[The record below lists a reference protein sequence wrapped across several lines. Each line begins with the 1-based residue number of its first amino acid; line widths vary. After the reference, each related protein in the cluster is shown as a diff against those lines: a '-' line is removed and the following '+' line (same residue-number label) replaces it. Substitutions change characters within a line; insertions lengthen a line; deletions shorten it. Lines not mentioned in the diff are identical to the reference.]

1 MLQRVPTAFD
11 ERIYGADWRAWVDPE
26 VPDEIAPTAL
36 LLDRHLGTPVEH
48 KTALIVDGEAIKY
61 RKLAQLVAT
70 VSTGLVARGV
80 VPEDRILLF
89 GTDSLDYVAMWLGAV
104 RAGAVPA
111 VVSDLYK
118 ARELLYFL
126 RDTAA
131 RVCFIDAEQLGK
143 LLEIAGE
150 LPPSLQMVIVRG
162 EPPPPHPPAQ
172 AGEGREG
179 ALAGRKV
186 LPFAAIR
193 DRTAFAAP
201 PPRLRHRNDVTYMFF
216 SGGTTGTAKGITH
229 LAHDFV
235 LVPERHGRFWQYRE
249 TDVVFATSKKYFT
262 HGLWP
267 GLLIPLYWGATAVL
281 MRGPPL
287 PEPVLRTM
295 AGAKVTKLITVP
307 TVLKNILEHIRQ
319 SGTKPDY
326 PALDFVA
333 SASEKIPPEIFS
345 RFHEQFGVELF
356 DSIGSSEIT
365 YEWIANR
372 PKEFKRGSLGKPIFG
387 YEVRLISPDHVDVT
401 EPNVPGEAWI
411 KSKTACFFYW
421 RKYDKS
427 RETFIGQWTRTGD
440 NLYFD
445 EDGFFWFSGRNDD
458 MFKVKGLWVA
468 PIEIE
473 AALTGHPAV
482 REAAVVSFTDH
493 DGFTKPIAYVVLRQG
508 YAHSDALIAGL
519 CAAVRPLGGY
529 KVPERYEFIDE
540 LPRTTLMKIDRRALR
555 QQDQLPRPKGGASA
569 VKALIDE
576 RREGR

>member
-1 MLQRVPTAFD
+1 
-11 ERIYGADWRAWVDPE
+11 
-26 VPDEIAPTAL
+26 
-36 LLDRHLGTPVEH
+36 
-48 KTALIVDGEAIKY
+48 
-61 RKLAQLVAT
+61 
-70 VSTGLVARGV
+70 
-80 VPEDRILLF
+80 
-89 GTDSLDYVAMWLGAV
+89 
-104 RAGAVPA
+104 
-111 VVSDLYK
+111 
-118 ARELLYFL
+118 
-126 RDTAA
+126 
-131 RVCFIDAEQLGK
+131 
-143 LLEIAGE
+143 
-150 LPPSLQMVIVRG
+150 
-162 EPPPPHPPAQ
+162 
-172 AGEGREG
+172 
-179 ALAGRKV
+179 V
-186 LPFAAIR
+186 LPFAVIR
-193 DRTAFAAP
+193 DGSVFAG
-201 PPRLRHRNDVTYMFF
+201 PPRPRHRNDVTYMFF

-287 PEPVLRTM
+287 PQAVLRTM
-295 AGAKVTKLITVP
+295 AGTKATKLITVP

-319 SGTKPDY
+319 SGTKPDF

-372 PKEFKRGSLGKPIFG
+372 PAEFRRGSLGKPIFG
-387 YEVRLISPDHVDVT
+387 YEVRLVSPEHGDVT

-427 RETFIGQWTRTGD
+427 RETFIGEWTRTGD

-493 DGFTKPIAYVVLRQG
+493 DGFTKPVAYVVLRQG
-508 YAHSDALIAGL
+508 RVQSEALIAEL

-529 KVPERYEFIDE
+529 KVPARYEFIDE

-555 QQDQLPRPKGGASA
+555 RGA
-569 VKALIDE
+569 
-576 RREGR
+576 

>member
-1 MLQRVPTAFD
+1 MKPIICSAWSFR
-11 ERIYGADWRAWVDPE
+11 GATEGGEPG
-26 VPDEIAPTAL
+26 I
-36 LLDRHLGTPVEH
+36 HTPRPVVMDSGLAASRRPGM
-48 KTALIVDGEAIKY
+48 TGEA
-61 RKLAQLVAT
+61 
-70 VSTGLVARGV
+70 RG
-80 VPEDRILLF
+80 
-89 GTDSLDYVAMWLGAV
+89 S
-104 RAGAVPA
+104 
-111 VVSDLYK
+111 
-118 ARELLYFL
+118 
-126 RDTAA
+126 
-131 RVCFIDAEQLGK
+131 
-143 LLEIAGE
+143 
-150 LPPSLQMVIVRG
+150 
-162 EPPPPHPPAQ
+162 
-172 AGEGREG
+172 GEGWEG
-179 ALAGRKV
+179 AFAAHKV
-186 LPFAAIR
+186 LPFSAIR
-193 DRTAFAAP
+193 NGRAP
-201 PPRLRHRNDVTYMFF
+201 AVQARRRHRNDVAYMFF

-287 PEPVLRTM
+287 PQAVLRTM

-307 TVLKNILEHIRQ
+307 TVLKNILEHVRQ
-319 SGTKPDY
+319 SGTKPDF

-345 RFHEQFGVELF
+345 RFHELFGVELF

-372 PKEFKRGSLGKPIFG
+372 QKEFKRGSLGKPIFG
-387 YEVRLISPDHVDVT
+387 YEVRLVSPDHGDVT

-427 RETFIGQWTRTGD
+427 RETFIGEWTRTGD

-445 EDGFFWFSGRNDD
+445 EEGFFWFSGRNDD

-468 PIEIE
+468 PIEVE

-482 REAAVVSFTDH
+482 REAAVVWFTDH
-493 DGFTKPIAYVVLRQG
+493 DGFTKPMAYVVLRQG
-508 YAHSDALIAGL
+508 YARNEALIAEL

-529 KVPERYEFIDE
+529 KMPARYEFIDE

-555 QQDQLPRPKGGASA
+555 RGA
-569 VKALIDE
+569 
-576 RREGR
+576 

>member
-1 MLQRVPTAFD
+1 MLKRAPTPYD
-11 ERIYGADWRAWVDPE
+11 DRIYGPDWRAWIDPE
-26 VPDEIAPTAL
+26 VPDEIAPTSL
-36 LLDRHLGTPVEH
+36 LLDRHLGTPLEH
-48 KTALIVDGEAIKY
+48 KAALIVDGEAISY
-61 RKLAQLVAT
+61 GELARRVAA
-70 VSTGLVARGV
+70 VSAGLAARGV

-89 GTDSLDYVAMWLGAV
+89 GTDSLDYVSMWLGAV

-111 VVSDLYK
+111 VVSDLYR

-131 RVCFIDAEQLGK
+131 RLCFIDAEQLGK
-143 LLEIAGE
+143 VAEIADALPSSLHTIIVSGE
-150 LPPSLQMVIVRG
+150 RLPPD
-162 EPPPPHPPAQ
+162 PA
-172 AGEGREG
+172 AGARASRPLYWHEREDAGGTPTLPEEGRATAKFG
-179 ALAGRKV
+179 GRKLV
-186 LPFAAIR
+186 PFAAVR
-193 DRTAFAAP
+193 DGHPSITP
-201 PPRLRHRNDVTYMFF
+201 PCLRHRNDVTYTFF

-229 LAHDFV
+229 LAHDFL
-235 LVPERHGRFWQYRE
+235 LVPERHGRFWQYRN

-281 MRGPPL
+281 MRPAPL
-287 PEPVLRTM
+287 PELVLRTM
-295 AGAKVTKLITVP
+295 AAANVTKLITVP
-307 TVLKNILEHIRQ
+307 TVLKNILEHLRQ
-319 SGTKPDY
+319 SGTRPNF

-372 PKEFKRGSLGKPIFG
+372 QKEFKRGSLGKPVFG
-387 YEVRLISPDHVDVT
+387 YEVRLMSPDHDDVT
-401 EPNVPGEAWI
+401 EPNLPGEAWI
-411 KSKTACFFYW
+411 KSRTACFFYW

-427 RETFIGQWTRTGD
+427 RETFIGEWTRTGD

-458 MFKVKGLWVA
+458 MFKVKGLWVT

-482 REAAVVSFTDH
+482 HEAAVVSFTDP
-493 DGFTKPIAYVVLRQG
+493 DGFTKPKAFLVLRQG
-508 YAHSDALIAGL
+508 HVQSDALTIEL

-529 KVPERYEFIDE
+529 KVPERYEFIEE

-555 QQDQLPRPKGGASA
+555 QRG
-569 VKALIDE
+569 
-576 RREGR
+576 

>member
-1 MLQRVPTAFD
+1 MLQRVPTAYD
-11 ERIYGADWRAWVDPE
+11 DRIYGPDWRAWVDPE

-48 KTALIVDGEAIKY
+48 KTALIVDGEAITY
-61 RKLAQLVAT
+61 GALARLVAT
-70 VSTGLVARGV
+70 VSSGLIARGV

-104 RAGAVPA
+104 RSGAVPA

-131 RVCFIDAEQLGK
+131 RLCFIDAEQLEK
-143 LLEIAGE
+143 LEEIADE
-150 LPPSLQMVIVRG
+150 LPPSLQAIIVRG
-162 EPPPPHPPAQ
+162 EPPPSLGGRESRPHFFARADR
-172 AGEGREG
+172 AGETPALPAKSGKG
-179 ALAGRKV
+179 ATRLTGRKV

-193 DRTAFAAP
+193 DAGAADAAP
-201 PPRLRHRNDVTYMFF
+201 RPRHRNDVTYMFF

-281 MRGPPL
+281 MRGAPL

-295 AGAKVTKLITVP
+295 ADMKVTKLITVP
-307 TVLKNILEHIRQ
+307 TVLKNILEHVRQ
-319 SGTKPDY
+319 SGTKPDF

-387 YEVRLISPDHVDVT
+387 YEVRLVSPDGDVT

-427 RETFIGQWTRTGD
+427 RETFIGEWTRTGD

-445 EDGFFWFSGRNDD
+445 DDGFFWFSGRNDD

-482 REAAVVSFTDH
+482 REAAVVSFTDR
-493 DGFTKPIAYVVLRQG
+493 DGFTKPMAHVVLRQG
-508 YAHSDALIAGL
+508 YTQSDTLIAEL
-519 CAAVRPLGGY
+519 CTAVRPLGGY

-555 QQDQLPRPKGGASA
+555 QRG
-569 VKALIDE
+569 
-576 RREGR
+576 

>member
-1 MLQRVPTAFD
+1 MLKRVPTAFD
-11 ERIYGADWRAWVDPE
+11 DRIYGPDWRAWIDPE
-26 VPDEIAPTAL
+26 VPDEITPTAL

-48 KTALIVDGEAIKY
+48 KTALIVDGEVITY
-61 RKLAQLVAT
+61 RELAQLAAT

-104 RAGAVPA
+104 RVGAVPA
-111 VVSDLYK
+111 AVSDLYK

-131 RVCFIDAEQLGK
+131 RLCFIDAEQLGK
-143 LLEIAGE
+143 LLEIAGG
-150 LPPSLQMVIVRG
+150 LPPSLQIVIVRG
-162 EPPPPHPPAQ
+162 EPDASV
-172 AGEGREG
+172 ADM
-179 ALAGRKV
+179 LAGRKV

-193 DRTAFAAP
+193 DASAFAAP
-201 PPRLRHRNDVTYMFF
+201 PRPRHRNDVTYMFF

-235 LVPERHGRFWQYRE
+235 LVPERHGRFWQYGE

-287 PEPVLRTM
+287 PAPVLRTM
-295 AGAKVTKLITVP
+295 ADAKVTKLITVP
-307 TVLKNILEHIRQ
+307 TVLKNILEHVRQ
-319 SGTKPDY
+319 SGAKPDF

-372 PKEFKRGSLGKPIFG
+372 PEEFKRGSLGKPIFG
-387 YEVRLISPDHVDVT
+387 CEVRLVSPDHGDVT
-401 EPNVPGEAWI
+401 APNVPGEAWI

-427 RETFIGQWTRTGD
+427 RETFIGEWTRTGD

-482 REAAVVSFTDH
+482 REAAVVSCNDR
-493 DGFTKPIAYVVLRQG
+493 DGLTKPMAYVVLRQG
-508 YAHSDALIAGL
+508 YAQSDALIAEL

-529 KVPERYEFIDE
+529 KVPARYEFIEE

-555 QQDQLPRPKGGASA
+555 RGA
-569 VKALIDE
+569 
-576 RREGR
+576 

>member
-1 MLQRVPTAFD
+1 MLQRAPTAYD
-11 ERIYGADWRAWVDPE
+11 DRIYGPDWRAWVDPE

-48 KTALIVDGEAIKY
+48 KTALIVDGEAITY
-61 RKLAQLVAT
+61 GALARLVAM

-80 VPEDRILLF
+80 APEDRILLF

-104 RAGAVPA
+104 HAGAVPA

-131 RVCFIDAEQLGK
+131 RLCFIDAEQLGK
-143 LLEIAGE
+143 LEEIADE
-150 LPPSLQMVIVRG
+150 LPPSLQAIIVRG
-162 EPPPPHPPAQ
+162 EAPPPLGPRASRPHFPPPYPLPL
-172 AGEGREG
+172 AGEGRVGAGETPAVPGQGGEG
-179 ALAGRKV
+179 AAKLGGRKV
-186 LPFAAIR
+186 LPFAVIR
-193 DRTAFAAP
+193 DGGAANAR
-201 PPRLRHRNDVTYMFF
+201 PRPRHRNDVTYMFF

-281 MRGPPL
+281 MRGAPL
-287 PEPVLRTM
+287 PEPVLRMM
-295 AGAKVTKLITVP
+295 AAAKVTKLITVP

-319 SGTKPDY
+319 SGTKPDF

-387 YEVRLISPDHVDVT
+387 YEVRLVSPDGDVT

-427 RETFIGQWTRTGD
+427 RETFVGEWTRTGD

-445 EDGFFWFSGRNDD
+445 EDGFF
-458 MFKVKGLWVA
+458 
-468 PIEIE
+468 
-473 AALTGHPAV
+473 
-482 REAAVVSFTDH
+482 
-493 DGFTKPIAYVVLRQG
+493 
-508 YAHSDALIAGL
+508 
-519 CAAVRPLGGY
+519 
-529 KVPERYEFIDE
+529 
-540 LPRTTLMKIDRRALR
+540 
-555 QQDQLPRPKGGASA
+555 
-569 VKALIDE
+569 
-576 RREGR
+576 

>member
-11 ERIYGADWRAWVDPE
+11 DRIYGADWRAWVDPQ
-26 VPDEIAPTAL
+26 VPDEIAPTTL

-48 KTALIVDGEAIKY
+48 KTALIVDGEVITY
-61 RKLAQLVAT
+61 RALAQLVAT
-70 VSTGLVARGV
+70 VSTGLVVRGV

-131 RVCFIDAEQLGK
+131 RLCFIDAEQLGK

-150 LPPSLQMVIVRG
+150 LPPSLQIVIVRG
-162 EPPPPHPPAQ
+162 EPPALP
-172 AGEGREG
+172 GESTEG
-179 ALAGRKV
+179 VAKLLGRKV

-193 DRTAFAAP
+193 EESAFAAP
-201 PPRLRHRNDVTYMFF
+201 PRPPHRNDVAYMFF

-249 TDVVFATSKKYFT
+249 TDIVFATSKKYFT

-287 PEPVLRTM
+287 PQAVLRTM

-307 TVLKNILEHIRQ
+307 TVLKNILEHVRQ
-319 SGTKPDY
+319 SGTKPDF

-372 PKEFKRGSLGKPIFG
+372 QREFKRGSLGKPIFG
-387 YEVRLISPDHVDVT
+387 YEVRLVSPDHGDVT

-427 RETFIGQWTRTGD
+427 RETFIGEWTRTGD

-482 REAAVVSFTDH
+482 REAAVVSFADH
-493 DGFTKPIAYVVLRQG
+493 DGLTKPVAYVVLRQG
-508 YAHSDALIAGL
+508 HTQSDALIAEL
-519 CAAVRPLGGY
+519 SAAVRPLGGY
-529 KVPERYEFIDE
+529 KVPARYEFIEE

-555 QQDQLPRPKGGASA
+555 RGA
-569 VKALIDE
+569 
-576 RREGR
+576 

>member
-1 MLQRVPTAFD
+1 MLERVPTAYD
-11 ERIYGADWRAWVDPE
+11 GRIYGPDWRAWIDPE
-26 VPDEIAPTAL
+26 VPEEIAPTTL

-48 KTALIVDGEAIKY
+48 KAALIVDGAPITYGELT
-61 RKLAQLVAT
+61 RLVAT
-70 VSTGLVARGV
+70 VSTGLAARGV

-131 RVCFIDAEQLGK
+131 RLCFIDAEQLSK
-143 LLEIAGE
+143 LLEIADG
-150 LPPSLQMVIVRG
+150 LPSSLHTVIVRG
-162 EPPPPHPPAQ
+162 EFEASVV
-172 AGEGREG
+172 AR
-179 ALAGRKV
+179 LAGRKV

-193 DRTAFAAP
+193 DEHAAATP
-201 PPRLRHRNDVTYMFF
+201 PHLRHRNDVTYMFF

-249 TDVVFATSKKYFT
+249 TDVVFGTSKKYFT

-295 AGAKVTKLITVP
+295 LDAAVTKLITVP
-307 TVLKNILEHIRQ
+307 TVLKNVLQRVRE
-319 SGTKPDY
+319 SGTKPNF

-372 PKEFKRGSLGKPIFG
+372 QKEFKRGSLGKPIFG
-387 YEVRLISPDHVDVT
+387 YEVRLMSADHGDVT

-411 KSKTACFFYW
+411 KSRTACFFYW

-427 RETFIGQWTRTGD
+427 RETFIGEWTRTGD

-473 AALTGHPAV
+473 AALTAHPAV
-482 REAAVVSFTDH
+482 HEAAVVPFTDC
-493 DGFTKPIAYVVLRQG
+493 DGFTKPKAYVVLRQG
-508 YAHSDALIAGL
+508 HAPSEALIAEL

-529 KVPERYEFIDE
+529 KVPERYEFNDE

-555 QQDQLPRPKGGASA
+555 QRG
-569 VKALIDE
+569 
-576 RREGR
+576 

>member
-1 MLQRVPTAFD
+1 MLERAPTAYD
-11 ERIYGADWRAWVDPE
+11 DRIYGPDWRTFVDPE

-48 KTALIVDGEAIKY
+48 KPAVIMDGETTSYGA
-61 RKLAQLVAT
+61 LARLVAA
-70 VSTGLVARGV
+70 VSAGLTAHGV

-131 RVCFIDAEQLGK
+131 RLCFIDAEQLDK
-143 LLEIAGE
+143 LAEIASELPSSLQAVIIRGE
-150 LPPSLQMVIVRG
+150 LPY
-162 EPPPPHPPAQ
+162 PPPL
-172 AGEGREG
+172 AGEGREEALTG
-179 ALAGRKV
+179 KLAGRKV

-193 DRTAFAAP
+193 DARVPSTR
-201 PPRLRHRNDVTYMFF
+201 PRLRHRNDVAYMFF

-281 MRGPPL
+281 MRRPPL

-295 AGAKVTKLITVP
+295 ADAKVTKLVTVP
-307 TVLKNILEHIRQ
+307 TVLKNILEHILQ
-319 SGTKPDY
+319 SGTRPDF

-333 SASEKIPPEIFS
+333 SASEKIPPEIFT

-372 PKEFKRGSLGKPIFG
+372 QKEFKRGSLGKPIFG
-387 YEVRLISPDHVDVT
+387 YEVRLVSLDHGDVT
-401 EPNVPGEAWI
+401 EPHVPGEAWI
-411 KSKTACFFYW
+411 RSKTACFFYW

-458 MFKVKGLWVA
+458 MFKVRGLWVT

-473 AALTGHPAV
+473 AALTGHAAV
-482 REAAVVSFTDH
+482 REVAVVSYADH
-493 DGFTKPIAYVVLRQG
+493 DGFTKPMAYVVLRQG
-508 YAHSDALIAGL
+508 YVPNDALIAEL

-540 LPRTTLMKIDRRALR
+540 LPRTTLMKIDRRSLR
-555 QQDQLPRPKGGASA
+555 QRGHDRHQKPD
-569 VKALIDE
+569 
-576 RREGR
+576 

>member
-1 MLQRVPTAFD
+1 MLERVPTAYD
-11 ERIYGADWRAWVDPE
+11 DRIYGPDWHAWIDPE
-26 VPDEIAPTAL
+26 VPDEFAPTAL
-36 LLDRHLGTPVEH
+36 LLDRHLGTPIEH
-48 KTALIVDGEAIKY
+48 KPAVIVDGETTSYGALI
-61 RKLAQLVAT
+61 RLVAA
-70 VSTGLVARGV
+70 VSVGLAARGV
-80 VPEDRILLF
+80 EPEDRILLF

-131 RVCFIDAEQLGK
+131 RLCFIDAEQLSK
-143 LLEIAGE
+143 LVEIAGE
-150 LPPSLQMVIVRG
+150 LPSSLQAVIIRG
-162 EPPPPHPPAQ
+162 DPE
-172 AGEGREG
+172 AGIE
-179 ALAGRKV
+179 AKLAGRKV
-186 LPFAAIR
+186 VPFAAIR
-193 DRTAFAAP
+193 DGSAP
-201 PPRLRHRNDVTYMFF
+201 ATRPRLRHRNDVTYMFF

-281 MRGPPL
+281 MRRPPL

-295 AGAKVTKLITVP
+295 AEAGVTKLVTVP
-307 TVLKNILEHIRQ
+307 TVLKNILEHVRQ
-319 SGTKPDY
+319 SGAKPDF
-326 PALDFVA
+326 PALDFVV

-372 PKEFKRGSLGKPIFG
+372 QKEFKRGSLGKPVFG
-387 YEVRLISPDHVDVT
+387 YEVRLVSPERGDVT
-401 EPNVPGEAWI
+401 MPNVPGEAWI

-427 RETFIGQWTRTGD
+427 RETFIGEWTRTGD

-445 EDGFFWFSGRNDD
+445 EDGFFWFSGRDDD

-468 PIEIE
+468 PVEIE

-482 REAAVVSFTDH
+482 REAAVVSFTDD
-493 DGFTKPIAYVVLRQG
+493 DGFTKPMAYVVLRQG
-508 YAHSDALIAGL
+508 HTQSDALITEL
-519 CAAVRPLGGY
+519 CSAVRPLGGY
-529 KVPERYEFIDE
+529 KVPERYAFIDE
-540 LPRTTLMKIDRRALR
+540 LPRTTLMKIDRRTLR
-555 QQDQLPRPKGGASA
+555 QRM
-569 VKALIDE
+569 
-576 RREGR
+576 

>member
-1 MLQRVPTAFD
+1 MLERVPTAYD
-11 ERIYGADWRAWVDPE
+11 DRIYGPDWRAWVDPE
-26 VPDEIAPTAL
+26 LPDELAPTTL
-36 LLDRHLGTPVEH
+36 LLERHLGTPTEH
-48 KTALIVDGEAIKY
+48 KPAVIVDGVATSY
-61 RKLAQLVAT
+61 GALASLVAA
-70 VSTGLVARGV
+70 VSAGLTAQGV
-80 VPEDRILLF
+80 MPEDRILLF
-89 GTDSLDYVAMWLGAV
+89 GTDSLDYVTMWLGAV

-126 RDTAA
+126 GDTAA
-131 RVCFIDAEQLGK
+131 RLCFIDAEQVGK

-150 LPPSLQMVIVRG
+150 LPVSLQTIIIRG
-162 EPPPPHPPAQ
+162 ELDI
-172 AGEGREG
+172 GIVEK
-179 ALAGRKV
+179 LARRQV

-193 DRTAFAAP
+193 NSGAP
-201 PPRLRHRNDVTYMFF
+201 TTPSHRRHRNDVTYMFF

-229 LAHDFV
+229 LAHDFL

-249 TDVVFATSKKYFT
+249 SDVVFATSKKYFT

-267 GLLIPLYWGATAVL
+267 GLLIPLYWGATAIL
-281 MRGPPL
+281 IRDPPVPDL
-287 PEPVLRTM
+287 VLRTM
-295 AGAKVTKLITVP
+295 AENGVTKLVTVP
-307 TVLKNILEHIRQ
+307 TVLKNVLEHLRQ
-319 SGTKPDY
+319 SGGRPDF
-326 PALDFVA
+326 PALDFVV

-372 PKEFKRGSLGKPIFG
+372 QKEFRRGSLGKPVFG
-387 YEVRLISPDHVDVT
+387 YEVRLVSPDHADVT
-401 EPNVPGEAWI
+401 EPNMPGEAWI

-427 RETFIGQWTRTGD
+427 RETFIGEWTRTGD

-445 EDGFFWFSGRNDD
+445 QDGFFWFSGRNDD
-458 MFKVKGLWVA
+458 MFKVKGLWVT

-493 DGFTKPIAYVVLRQG
+493 DGFTKPMAYVVLRQG
-508 YAHSDALIAGL
+508 YVQSDALTAEL

-529 KVPERYEFIDE
+529 KVPARYAFIDE
-540 LPRTTLMKIDRRALR
+540 LPRTTLMKIDRRTLR
-555 QQDQLPRPKGGASA
+555 QRG
-569 VKALIDE
+569 
-576 RREGR
+576 

>member
-1 MLQRVPTAFD
+1 MLKRVPTAFD
-11 ERIYGADWRAWVDPE
+11 DRIYGPDWRAWVDPE

-48 KTALIVDGEAIKY
+48 KTALIVDGKAITY
-61 RKLAQLVAT
+61 GALARLVAA

-104 RAGAVPA
+104 RAGAVRA

-131 RVCFIDAEQLGK
+131 RLCFIDAEQLGK

-150 LPPSLQMVIVRG
+150 LPPSLQIVIVRG
-162 EPPPPHPPAQ
+162 EPEASV
-172 AGEGREG
+172 ADR
-179 ALAGRKV
+179 LAGRKV

-193 DRTAFAAP
+193 DGSAFAAR
-201 PPRLRHRNDVTYMFF
+201 PRPRHRNDVTYMFF

-281 MRGPPL
+281 LRGPPL

-307 TVLKNILEHIRQ
+307 TVLKNILEHVRQ
-319 SGTKPDY
+319 SGAKPDF

-372 PKEFKRGSLGKPIFG
+372 QREFKRGSLGKPIFG
-387 YEVRLISPDHVDVT
+387 HEVRLVSPEHRDVT

-427 RETFIGQWTRTGD
+427 RETFIGEWTRTGD

-482 REAAVVSFTDH
+482 HEAAVVSFTDH
-493 DGFTKPIAYVVLRQG
+493 DGFTKPIAYMVLRRG
-508 YAHSDALIAGL
+508 CVPSEALIAEL

-529 KVPERYEFIDE
+529 KVPARYEFIEE

-555 QQDQLPRPKGGASA
+555 RGA
-569 VKALIDE
+569 
-576 RREGR
+576 